1 MESQEEA
8 YERLWTQPPSCF
20 SESDIFEK
28 RRIYELSSAC
38 FEEIP
43 NSFQAKPA
51 MQNKLPLS
59 LNLEASQNNS
69 PKGTLVFN
77 NEEFVSEKE
86 ADPDQNIGKRRYNFE
101 VGGKKIK
108 LTNTSCF
115 IFTDTLC
122 LRKIFVNIVFW
133 KYTNAIILFIII
145 ANAIILGIPDYTK
158 KKYETGRNK
167 IVFY

>member
-38 FEEIP
+38 FEESP
-43 NSFQAKPA
+43 NSFQAKSA
-51 MQNKLPLS
+51 MQNKLPSS

-69 PKGTLVFN
+69 PKGTLVLN

-86 ADPDQNIGKRRYNFE
+86 ADPDQNIGKRQYNFE
-101 VGGKKIK
+101 VGGKKI
-108 LTNTSCF
+108 
-115 IFTDTLC
+115 
-122 LRKIFVNIVFW
+122 
-133 KYTNAIILFIII
+133 
-145 ANAIILGIPDYTK
+145 
-158 KKYETGRNK
+158 RNGK
-167 IVFY
+167 MRTRSWRIKS